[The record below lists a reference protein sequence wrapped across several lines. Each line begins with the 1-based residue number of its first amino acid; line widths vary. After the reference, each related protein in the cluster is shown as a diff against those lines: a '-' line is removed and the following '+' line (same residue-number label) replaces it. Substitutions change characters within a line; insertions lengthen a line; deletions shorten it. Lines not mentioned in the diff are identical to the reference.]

1 MSHLRHGWSSGWPK
15 DLKGSPLGLLCAIIL
30 LLFSRTHSQNHSQV
44 RRNKFLHRNSA
55 TGRDGALYSQQFFF
69 FFQINTHFLPYFAT
83 GPLSDTNFFP
93 FPFSCLYF
101 ITFYRCFQTQIM
113 LALCHWYTPAIEPKS
128 AGEGGWHFPLNGW
141 ETPSPQHPISH
152 QSLSFLPSQCLSH
165 LFFPLSSHCQY
176 SGSWLD
182 CHMPPFFFSYLWLL
196 PVHRKYHHCNSLPA
210 VLSTSLLKNL

>member
-1 MSHLRHGWSSGWPK
+1 MAEVQVDQKISKEVPWGCFVPLFYFSFQGHTVKTTARWGGTNSSIEIQ
-15 DLKGSPLGLLCAIIL
+15 PLEGMEHCIP
-30 LLFSRTHSQNHSQV
+30 SS
-44 RRNKFLHRNSA
+44 
-55 TGRDGALYSQQFFF
+55 FFF